1 MTARCHNDSCTIAWS
16 EVNTLSGPAFQA
28 DVRLNPLSLAC
39 DAEDGIGVVI
49 SAIAGNAL
57 SQQADG
63 LAVLFP
69 EAVVETLSGNPANK
83 GVAPSADSGSTQSSD
98 TYSWTNATGRDAIVL
113 VSGELN
119 FRYGVLEDAHTYSY
133 AAGNGQRVAAL
144 TSGAVPFN
152 AQIAMRFL
160 ADVGAAPTTSRK
172 SVRVGIGGVCVPPS
186 AGADRALVKTERVPF
201 MSYIRVDNGATL
213 NMKSDAFFEGPD
225 QTVNVAA
232 APGVGGADLVGSGHE
247 LWNLQVVAVPL

>member
-1 MTARCHNDSCTIAWS
+1 MSARCHNDSCTIEWS

-28 DVRLNPLSLAC
+28 DVRLDPNSLAC
-39 DAEDGIGVVI
+39 GEDEGIYVLV
-49 SAIAGNAL
+49 SALAGNAL

-98 TYSWTNATGRDAIVL
+98 TYSWVNATGRDALAL

-119 FRYGVLEDAHTYSY
+119 LNYGILEDAHTYAY
-133 AAGNGQRVAAL
+133 GAGNGQRVAAVG
-144 TSGAVPFN
+144 GAVPFN
-152 AQIAMRFL
+152 AMAAMRFL
-160 ADVGAAPTTSRK
+160 ANVDAAPTTSRK
-172 SVRVGIGGVCVPPS
+172 SVRVDIGGMCVPPS
-186 AGADRALVKTERVPF
+186 AGADRALVKTSRIPF
-201 MSYIRVDNGATL
+201 MSYIRVANGSTL
-213 NMKSDAFFEGPD
+213 NMKSDAFWEGPD

-232 APGVGGADLVGSGHE
+232 APGVGGPDLVGTGHE
-247 LWNLQVVAVPL
+247 LWNLQIVAVPL